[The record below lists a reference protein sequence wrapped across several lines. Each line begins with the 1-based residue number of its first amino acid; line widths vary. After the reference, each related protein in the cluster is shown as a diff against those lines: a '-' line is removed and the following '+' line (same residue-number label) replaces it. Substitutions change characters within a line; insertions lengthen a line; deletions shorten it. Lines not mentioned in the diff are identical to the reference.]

1 MKFVFA
7 QGDKGLTKKIINN
20 EKRIPTAE
28 FLMKLIN
35 SKSFENFYTENI
47 DHLQLPTIRQY
58 LANLFEERNVLSHL
72 LFKEVDIE
80 KSLGHRI
87 LTGERRLSRD
97 NAIKIAFGLKLNV
110 EESQRFLTISQN
122 NLLYP
127 FIPRDAALLYCLH
140 NGISYRDVQDKLYEW
155 GITILG
161 DEIKH
166 DKND

>member
-1 MKFVFA
+1 
-7 QGDKGLTKKIINN
+7 LTKITINN
-20 EKRIPTAE
+20 KNRISTAE

-35 SKSFENFYTENI
+35 NKSFENFYAENI
-47 DHLQLPTIRQY
+47 DQLQLPTLPQY
-58 LANLFEERNVLSHL
+58 LANLLEEKKKLPHL

-97 NAIKIAFGLKLNV
+97 NAIKIAFGLKFNV
-110 EESQRFLTISQN
+110 EETQRFLTISQN

-127 FIPRDAALLYCLH
+127 FIPRDAALLYCFH
-140 NGISYRDVQDKLYEW
+140 NGISYRDTQDKLYEW

-161 DEIKH
+161 DEIKA
-166 DKND
+166 